1 MFKWMKRKAE
11 LAIVK
16 SAKEDIER
24 FVSMVKGAS
33 AEQVGLVV
41 AMATHY
47 RNALAKE
54 GVDLLRPMEAE
65 ELDHFIA
72 LKIGKLITA
81 AQKGDPANATG
92 WMVWLHTLRAANI
105 LEIRFQGRLL
115 WRELS
120 RGFPHVEEAADDLA
134 LLLNRRLDIDGYD
147 SVPEGLEDD
156 GR

>member
-1 MFKWMKRKAE
+1 MFKWMKRKAQ

-47 RNALAKE
+47 RHAMARD
-54 GVDLLRPMEAE
+54 GIDLLRPMEAE

-72 LKIGKLITA
+72 FKIGKLIAA

-92 WMVWLHTLRAANI
+92 WMVWLHTVRAANI
-105 LEIRFQGRLL
+105 LEIRYEGRML
-115 WRELS
+115 WHELS
-120 RGFPHVEEAADDLA
+120 RGFPHVEQQAAEVA
-134 LLLNRRLDIDGYD
+134 FLLNHHLMLKR
-147 SVPEGLEDD
+147 
-156 GR
+156 